1 MQLNYYSILGLKRNA
16 THAEIKAAY
25 KKLAIQYHPDKHQGN
40 TYFEEQFKQVSAAY
54 QVLSNPNK
62 RYSYDQ
68 KLEYVAQQQRAQ
80 QYAQTT
86 YQQTRQRE
94 PASVRERYYR
104 PIKRQQKFSRR
115 DWQITI
121 GFFAMIFLFGFLVNL
136 VMDNVTAK
144 KRFKNAD
151 SFIEQEQWASAHSM
165 LSEAIDFE
173 PEFVDAYQKRG
184 YINLK
189 VYKDYRAALK
199 DYNAAVQFSS
209 EPTPENYFR
218 RGECY
223 AHLQNFP
230 AAEADFTT
238 TIGLNKDYQSAY
250 FKRGE
255 VRLLDLNK
263 WNEAVTD
270 LTTYLKKPQEVAEM
284 NKALLYRGFAFYL
297 LDNYE
302 AAVTDYKKAL
312 KTDPKNG
319 RLYYL
324 LGKAEISQN
333 QQEAA
338 CNHFAQAIKLGYEP
352 AVLDLQG
359 LCGSHNF

>member
-1 MQLNYYSILGLKRNA
+1 MQLNYYAILGLKRTA

-40 TYFEEQFKQVSAAY
+40 AYFEEQFKQVNAAY

-62 RYSYDQ
+62 RYHYDQ
-68 KLEYVAQQQRAQ
+68 QLEYLAQQQRAQ
-80 QYAQTT
+80 QYTQTSSS
-86 YQQTRQRE
+86 QTRQRE

-121 GFFAMIFLFGFLVNL
+121 GFFASIFLIGLLINL

-144 KRFKNAD
+144 KRFRNAD
-151 SFIEQEQWASAHSM
+151 DFMAQQQWASAHSM

-173 PEFVDAYQKRG
+173 PKFVDAYQKRG
-184 YINLK
+184 FINLK
-189 VYKDYRAALK
+189 VYKDYPAALA
-199 DYNAAVQFSS
+199 DYNAAVTYSA
-209 EPTPENYFR
+209 EPTPEDYFR

-223 AHLQNFP
+223 AQLRQY
-230 AAEADFTT
+230 AQAEADFSRTL
-238 TIGLNKDYQSAY
+238 GLDKTYQPAY

-263 WNEAVTD
+263 WNEAVAD
-270 LTTYLKKPQEVAEM
+270 LTTYLQKPQKLTEM
-284 NKALLYRGFAFYL
+284 NQALLYRGFAFYL

-302 AAVTDYKKAL
+302 AAIQDYRTAL

-324 LGKAEISQN
+324 LGKAEFSQHKET
-333 QQEAA
+333 EA
-338 CNHFAQAIKLGYEP
+338 CQHFVQAYKLGYD
-352 AVLDLQG
+352 AAIIDWQAA
-359 LCGSHNF
+359 CRQ

>member
-1 MQLNYYSILGLKRNA
+1 MQLNYYAILGLKRTA

-40 TYFEEQFKQVSAAY
+40 TYFEEQFKQVNAAY
-54 QVLSNPNK
+54 QILSNPNK
-62 RYSYDQ
+62 RYIYDQ
-68 KLEYVAQQQRAQ
+68 KLEYIAQQQRAR

-86 YQQTRQRE
+86 YAQTRQRE

-104 PIKRQQKFSRR
+104 PIKRKQKFSRR

-121 GFFAMIFLFGFLVNL
+121 GFFASIFLVGILINL
-136 VMDNVTAK
+136 IMDNVTAK
-144 KRFKNAD
+144 KRFRNAD
-151 SFIEQEQWASAHSM
+151 TFIEQEQWASAHSM

-173 PEFVDAYQKRG
+173 PKFVDAYQKRG

-189 VYKDYRAALK
+189 VYKDYRAALA
-199 DYNAAVQFSS
+199 DYNAALEYSS

-223 AHLQNFP
+223 AQLRHYSQ
-230 AAEADFTT
+230 AESDFTR
-238 TIGLNKDYQSAY
+238 TINLNRNYQSAY

-270 LTTYLKKPQEVAEM
+270 LTTYLKKPQGTAEM
-284 NKALLYRGFAFYL
+284 NKALLYRGFAYYL
-297 LDNYE
+297 LDDYE
-302 AAVTDYKKAL
+302 AAIQDYHTAL
-312 KTDPKNG
+312 KTDAKNG

-324 LGKAEISQN
+324 LGKAEFSKHEQT
-333 QQEAA
+333 AA
-338 CNHFAQAIKLGYEP
+338 CQHFAQAYKLGYEP
-352 AVLDLQG
+352 AIIDWQAA
-359 LCGSHNF
+359 CRN